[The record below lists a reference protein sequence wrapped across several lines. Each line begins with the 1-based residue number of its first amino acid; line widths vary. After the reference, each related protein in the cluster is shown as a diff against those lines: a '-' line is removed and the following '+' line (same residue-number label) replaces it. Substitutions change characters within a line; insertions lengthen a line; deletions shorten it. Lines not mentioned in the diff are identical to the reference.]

1 MYMYLVGT
9 EARLQDPR
17 PASLAPSHDR
27 RDSRFARFTSSYA
40 SLTDDGQ
47 ILRAAAARAGGGG
60 GSRPTYRPLI
70 FVTSIYSTVVP
81 VVER

>member
-1 MYMYLVGT
+1 MGLQYRWQYMYMYLVGT

-47 ILRAAAARAGGGG
+47 ILRAAAARDGGG
-60 GSRPTYRPLI
+60 GSRDRSFL
-70 FVTSIYSTVVP
+70 
-81 VVER
+81 